1 MQAHDAQII
10 RGAAIPTAV
19 AGLVTA
25 VVCLVV
31 AGWPGLVGAL
41 FGVAVVAAFFSAGR
55 IATGRVARS
64 NPLLLMNVA
73 LLTYLVQI
81 AALGLLLILFRDTT
95 AFDTKA
101 FAWTILVS
109 TLVWVTAE
117 VRAFNRLKILYV
129 DPDGGA

>member
-1 MQAHDAQII
+1 MQVHDAQII

-19 AGLVTA
+19 AGLATA
-25 VVCLVV
+25 VVCVVV

-41 FGVAVVAAFFSAGR
+41 LGVVVVAAFFSAGR
-55 IATGRVARS
+55 VATGRVARS

-73 LLTYLVQI
+73 LLTYLLQI
-81 AALGLLLILFRDTT
+81 AALGLLLVLFRDTT
-95 AFDTKA
+95 LFDTKA

-117 VRAFNRLKILYV
+117 LRAFNRLKIRYV